1 MVKQDKLAT
10 IHYTLIDTVLDF
22 HLERLQW
29 EYNDENFESFALFD
43 ANNKK
48 FVVCIKSWG
57 YCPLVPEM
65 FGAIENFLEVGD

>member
-22 HLERLQW
+22 TLECLQW

-48 FVVCIKSWG
+48 IKSWG
-57 YCPLVPEM
+57 YCPLLAEM